1 MKRTWMLAG
10 IVAAGLAGLGGAAYA
25 ASDQDDA
32 WRGGPGHMRSEDAR
46 DYGWSGQR
54 WRDDDRRGD
63 DRRDYDRRGD
73 QSRDEGWRG
82 RGGDCGPGMGRGS
95 GMEHGERGMGR
106 HGGFGHGGMH
116 GMGRGYDRGYDTD
129 RDDRG
134 PRQGMHGGRG
144 RMSDADPAELDSVKK
159 EIGVTAA
166 QEQAWT
172 KYAAAIKEA
181 ADARKARREGIDR
194 DAMRKMSPEDHR
206 KFRDSMWEQR
216 RKEQDAVRTAVDELV
231 KFFDEKQTAVAREI
245 LPGYAFGPG
254 MRGAGMGMGRHR
266 HFDR

>member
-1 MKRTWMLAG
+1 MKRTWVLAG
-10 IVAAGLAGLGGAAYA
+10 VLAAGLAGLGGAAYA
-25 ASDQDDA
+25 ASDHDGT
-32 WRGGPGHMRSEDAR
+32 WRGGPGHMRGENPR

-63 DRRDYDRRGD
+63 GPRDD
-73 QSRDEGWRG
+73 GWRG
-82 RGGDCGPGMGRGS
+82 RGGDCGPGMGRGRGR
-95 GMEHGERGMGR
+95 GMEHGERGMGHGMGR
-106 HGGFGHGGMH
+106 HGFGHDGMH
-116 GMGRGYDRGYDTD
+116 GMRRDHDHGYDRD
-129 RDDRG
+129 RDGRG
-134 PRQGMHGGRG
+134 PRHGTYGGRG
-144 RMSDADPAELDSVKK
+144 RMSAFDPAELDSVKK

-172 KYAAAIKEA
+172 KYAGAIKEA

-216 RKEQDAVRTAVDELV
+216 RKEQDAVRAAVDELV
-231 KFFDEKQTAVAREI
+231 KSFDEKQTAVAREI